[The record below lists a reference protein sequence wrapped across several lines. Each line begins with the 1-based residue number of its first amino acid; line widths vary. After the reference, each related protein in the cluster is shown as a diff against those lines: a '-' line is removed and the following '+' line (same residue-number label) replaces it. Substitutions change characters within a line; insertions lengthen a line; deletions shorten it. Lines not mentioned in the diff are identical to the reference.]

1 MTGEM
6 RHRGVALRR
15 ALGLGVSGGKA
26 IAPAGI
32 TRLAPKP
39 IAEFV
44 KMQMSDALLLSYPKS
59 GRTWLRMALGLCLA
73 EEYGLMPED
82 PTDLS
87 ALARCNGKVPTIRAT
102 HDGRPHVARPE
113 ELRQKKYAYIGTRI
127 VFLVRDPRDAVISL
141 HYQHRYRDGRD
152 VGDLEDWVRTG
163 AGGLPTAVEFLN
175 SWLRNLELARETV
188 LVTYEGMHRDL
199 RSVLTDVCA
208 FVGVTPAQGTI
219 DKVVERSSF
228 GRMRALEAQGEAREE
243 RLQARDVGDVRTYKT
258 RAGKVGGYVDEVSA
272 ETRAWM
278 DGYVRDHLAKNF
290 GY

>member
-1 MTGEM
+1 MGL
-6 RHRGVALRR
+6 RKALES
-15 ALGLGVSGGKA
+15 AVWGGKR

-32 TRLAPKP
+32 TRLAPNP
-39 IAEFV
+39 MAEFV

-59 GRTWLRMALGLCLA
+59 GRTWLRMALGVCLA
-73 EEYGLMPED
+73 EKYGLRPED

-87 ALARCNGKVPTIRAT
+87 ALARWSGDVPTIRPT
-102 HDGRPHVARPE
+102 HDGRPHLARPH
-113 ELRQKKYAYIGTRI
+113 ELRQRKYAYIGTRI

-141 HYQHRYRDGRD
+141 HYQHRYRDGQD

-175 SWLRNLELARETV
+175 SWERNLKLAREVV
-188 LVTYEGMHRDL
+188 LVSYEGMQRDL
-199 RSVLTDVCA
+199 GAVLSEVCS
-208 FVGVTPAQGTI
+208 FVGVTPTQGTI

-228 GRMRALEAQGEAREE
+228 DRMRALEAEGGAREE
-243 RLQARDVGDVRTYKT
+243 RLQARDVEDARTYKT
-258 RAGKVGGYVDEVSA
+258 RAGKVGGYVGEVSA

-278 DGYVRDHLAKNF
+278 DRYVRDHLASHF